1 MDQKHN
7 TSSIVRQL
15 QFVFGFSLFILLVSA
30 LASYYSNK
38 KLVDTSG
45 WVNHT
50 HEVIIETEHLLAIAR
65 DAESGQRGYIIT
77 QNPGFLTLYDTGYE
91 KALGSLDRLRG
102 LTSDNPVQQR
112 NLADAKILVDRRF
125 EQMNS
130 VITLIKANAVL
141 GNTTLAAT
149 VGQEMM
155 NGKRIM
161 DDLRAAMQRVSN
173 EETRLLKIRTEEQER
188 FSGYTQTLVVV
199 AAILSIL
206 ISVLAYFRIKGD
218 LAARIQ
224 KQKDDEAVYL
234 ETAQRIATMEKVTR
248 RLAAGDLGARSDDKK
263 EDQLGRISSALN
275 DMAAALEDNFS
286 DLQKRNWL
294 QTGEVMLIDAMRGER
309 FLKGISHKIIG
320 ALATYLNAAV
330 GTLYVMDGQERFKL
344 AGAHA
349 ITAVPKEIYPN
360 EGLTGQ
366 AITANKLMVVD
377 DVPHQYLTINSSLG
391 HTQPLYLV
399 LVPFAIGNE
408 VMALAEL
415 GMFKKPGELD
425 IEFLKAN
432 TEAVAISL
440 NAAINYERMQNLLE
454 ETQAQSE
461 ELQVQHNELEN
472 INAELEAQ
480 SEKLQA
486 SEEELRVQQEELQQA
501 NSELEERSRQLEESN
516 QKIAEQSEEVR
527 RKAEELALT
536 TKYKS
541 EFLANMSHELRTPL
555 NSILLLSRLLAENN
569 DANLNKDQVEYAH
582 VIQSSGYGL
591 LSLIDEILDLSKIE
605 AGKMVLEYETVP
617 IQDIMNDMRSLFEPM
632 AAEKKLELKL
642 EVAPDVPF
650 SIETDKMRLE
660 QIIKNLI
667 SNALKFTSHG
677 SVSLLVNRNEANAN
691 AIDFMVADTG
701 IGIAEDKQKLIF
713 EAFQQADGSTR
724 RKYGGTGLGLS
735 ISKELSKLLNGTL
748 NLESQPNEGS
758 RFIITIPADRSFN
771 LLPEEEQTA
780 ELVLNGHSSNETE
793 ANPYITTIIPEDI
806 PDDRSHIRAGD
817 KSILIIE
824 DDTNFARSLLEYTRQ
839 SGYKGIV
846 SVRGDQGFELA
857 CKYQPTGILLDIQ
870 LPVVSGWDVMKQLKD
885 NRDTRH
891 IPVHMMSAF
900 QVKKRSIMEGA
911 IDFINKPVAFEQIQ
925 DVFRKLE
932 EVLSKDPKKVLI
944 VEDNSKHAKALAY
957 FLETYNINSEIR
969 HNVAESVNALQQQAD
984 CVILDMGIP
993 TQKAYDMLEEVKKK
1007 PGLENLPIII
1017 FTGKSLS
1024 LSEEQRIRKYAD
1036 SIVVKTAHS
1045 YQRIL
1050 DEISIFLHLVE
1061 ESKKP
1066 RNENVNKKLAML
1078 NDVLRDKTVLI
1089 VDDDVRNIFSISKA
1103 LERLNMNV
1111 VTATDGKDAMI
1122 KLEENKKIDL
1132 VLLDMMMPEMDG
1144 YETATKIRQDPRL
1157 QQLPVIAVTA
1167 KAMTGDRDKCIK
1179 AGASDYI
1186 SKPVDIDQ
1194 LLSLLRV
1201 WLYEKN

>member
-1 MDQKHN
+1 MDQKHS
-7 TSSIVRQL
+7 TSSIIRQL
-15 QFVFGFSLFILLVSA
+15 QFVFGVSLFILLVSA

-38 KLVDTSG
+38 KLVETSV

-50 HEVIIETEHLLAIAR
+50 HEVIIEAENLLAIVR
-65 DAESGQRGYIIT
+65 DAESGQRGYVIT
-77 QNPGFLTLYDTGYE
+77 QDPVFLSRYDTSYE
-91 KALGSLDRLRG
+91 KALGSLSRLRG
-102 LTSDNPVQQR
+102 LTTDNSVQQH
-112 NLADAKILVDRRF
+112 NLADAKTLIDRRF
-125 EQMNS
+125 EQMNN
-130 VITLIKANAVL
+130 VITMMKTNGVL
-141 GNTTLAAT
+141 GNANLT
-149 VGQEMM
+149 VTINSEMF
-155 NGKRIM
+155 NGKKIM
-161 DDLRAAMQRVSN
+161 EDLRLVVQQIKE
-173 EETRLLKIRTEEQER
+173 EETRLLKIRTDEQSR
-188 FSGYTQTLVVV
+188 FSGYTQILVVV
-199 AAILSIL
+199 AALISIL
-206 ISVLAYFRIKGD
+206 ISVLAYFRIKAD
-218 LAARIQ
+218 LSARIQ
-224 KQKDDEAVYL
+224 KQKEDEALYL
-234 ETAQRIATMEKVTR
+234 ETAARITAVEGVTK
-248 RLAAGDLGARSDDKK
+248 RLEAGDLTARAEDKK

-275 DMAAALEDNFS
+275 EMAISLESNFT

-294 QTGEVMLIDAMRGER
+294 QAGEVMLADAMRTER
-309 FLKGISHKIIG
+309 FLNSVSDKIIG
-320 ALATYLNAAV
+320 TLANYVSAAV
-330 GTLYVMDGQERFKL
+330 GTLYVIDGQEKFRL
-344 AGAHA
+344 TGTHA
-349 ITAVPKEIYPN
+349 ITYAPKEIHPDK
-360 EGLTGQ
+360 GLIGQ
-366 AITANKLMVVD
+366 AVTLNKLMVVD
-377 DVPHQYLTINSSLG
+377 EVPNQYLTVNSSLG
-391 HTQPLYLV
+391 NTEPLYLI
-399 LVPFAIGNE
+399 LVPFSVGNE
-408 VMALAEL
+408 VMAVAEL
-415 GMFKKPGELD
+415 GTFKKPLD
-425 IEFLKAN
+425 LEIEFLKAN
-432 TEAVAISL
+432 TDAVAISL
-440 NAAINYERMQNLLE
+440 SASLNYERMQNLLE

-501 NSELEERSRQLEESN
+501 NAELEERSRQLEESN
-516 QKIAEQSEEVR
+516 QKIAEQNVEVK

-555 NSILLLSRLLAENN
+555 NSILLLGRLLSENN
-569 DANLNKDQVEYAH
+569 DHNLSSDQVEYAN

-591 LSLIDEILDLSKIE
+591 LALIDEILDLSKIE
-605 AGKMVLEYETVP
+605 AGKMVLEYETVAVR
-617 IQDIMNDMRSLFEPM
+617 DIVNDMRSVFEPM
-632 AAEKKLELKL
+632 AAEKKLQFIVDVKP
-642 EVAPDVPF
+642 EVPY

-667 SNALKFTSHG
+667 SNALKFTAHG
-677 SVSLLVNRNEANAN
+677 SISLKVSMHETITNAVN
-691 AIDFMVADTG
+691 IVVTDTG
-701 IGIAEDKQKLIF
+701 IGIAEGKQKLIF

-735 ISKELSKLLNGTL
+735 ISKELTKLLNGTL
-748 NLESQPNEGS
+748 SLESEQNIGS
-758 RFIITIPADRSFN
+758 SFTITIPLDQTQSV
-771 LLPEEEQTA
+771 LPPEEQLLMPEFDDT
-780 ELVLNGHSSNETE
+780 ETPE
-793 ANPYITTIIPEDI
+793 GNPYIATVIPEDI
-806 PDDRSHIRAGD
+806 PDDRSHIRTGD

-824 DDTNFARSLLEYTRQ
+824 DDTNFAKSLLEYTRQ

-846 SVRGDQGFELA
+846 SVRGDLGFELA
-857 CKYQPTGILLDIQ
+857 RKFQPTGILLDIQ

-885 NRDTRH
+885 NVDTRH

-900 QVKKRSIMEGA
+900 QVKKQSMMEGA

-925 DVFRKLE
+925 QVFQKLE

-969 HNVAESVNALQQQAD
+969 HNVADSVDALQQQAD

-1007 PGLENLPIII
+1007 PGMENLPIII

-1024 LSEEQRIRKYAD
+1024 LSEEQRIKQYAD

-1066 RNENVNKKLAML
+1066 KNDNGNKKLAML
-1078 NDVLRDKTVLI
+1078 NDVLKDKTVLI
-1089 VDDDVRNIFSISKA
+1089 VDDDVRNIFSVSKA
-1103 LERLNMNV
+1103 LERFNMNV

-1122 KLEENKKIDL
+1122 KLEDNRNVDL

-1144 YETATKIRQDPRL
+1144 YETATKIRENQRL
-1157 QQLPVIAVTA
+1157 QHLPVIAVTA

>member
-1 MDQKHN
+1 MDQKHS

-38 KLVDTSG
+38 KLVETST

-50 HEVIIETEHLLAIAR
+50 HEVIIEAEHLLAITR
-65 DAESGQRGYIIT
+65 DAESGQRGYVIT
-77 QNPGFLTLYDTGYE
+77 QNPSFLSHYDTGYE
-91 KALGSLDRLRG
+91 NALGSLNRLRG

-112 NLADAKILVDRRF
+112 NLADAKTLIDRRF
-125 EQMNS
+125 EQMNG
-130 VITLIKANAVL
+130 VITLIKTNSVL
-141 GNTTLAAT
+141 GNTTLSAM
-149 VGQEMM
+149 VRQEMM
-155 NGKRIM
+155 NGKSIM
-161 DDLRAAMQRVSN
+161 HDLRIAMQRVKD
-173 EETRLLKIRTEEQER
+173 EETRLLKIRTDEQGR
-188 FSGYTQTLVVV
+188 FSGYTQTLVII
-199 AAILSIL
+199 AAIISIL

-234 ETAQRIATMEKVTR
+234 ETAGRIAAMEEITG
-248 RLAAGDLGARSDDKK
+248 RLAAGDLAARSDDKN
-263 EDQLGRISSALN
+263 EDQLGRISAALN
-275 DMAAALEDNFS
+275 NMAASLQESFS
-286 DLQKRNWL
+286 DLERRNWL
-294 QTGEVMLIDAMRGER
+294 QSGEVMLADAMSGER
-309 FLKGISHKIIG
+309 FLSGVSDKIIG
-320 ALATYLNAAV
+320 ALATYLDAAV
-330 GTLYVMDGQERFKL
+330 GTLYVLDSQERFKL
-344 AGAHA
+344 AGSHA
-349 ITAVPKEIYPN
+349 VTSVPKEIYAN
-360 EGLTGQ
+360 KGLTGQ
-366 AITANKLMVVD
+366 AVTANKLMVVD
-377 DVPHQYLTINSSLG
+377 EVPHQYLTINSSLG
-391 HTQPLYLV
+391 NTEPLYLV
-399 LVPFAIGNE
+399 LVPFSIGSE

-425 IEFLKAN
+425 IEFLKTNAD
-432 TEAVAISL
+432 AVAINL
-440 NAAINYERMQNLLE
+440 NAAINYGRMQNLLE

-527 RKAEELALT
+527 RKAEELVQT

-569 DANLNKDQVEYAH
+569 EANLSKDQVEYAH

-591 LSLIDEILDLSKIE
+591 LALIDEILDLSKIE

-617 IQDIMNDMRSLFEPM
+617 VHDIMNDMRSLFEPL
-632 AAEKKLELKL
+632 AAEKKLEFKL
-642 EVAPDVPF
+642 EVASDIPF

-677 SVSLLVNRNEANAN
+677 SVSLSVNRNEVNPN
-691 AIDFMVADTG
+691 AIDFIVADTG
-701 IGIAEDKQKLIF
+701 IGIAKDKQDLIF

-748 NLESQPNEGS
+748 NLESQQNQGS
-758 RFIITIPADRSFN
+758 RFIITIPADRSFS
-771 LLPEEEQTA
+771 LLPEEEQTT
-780 ELVLNGHSSNETE
+780 ELVPNGHHANELET
-793 ANPYITTIIPEDI
+793 NPYIATVIPEDI
-806 PDDRSHIRAGD
+806 PDDRSHIKAGD

-824 DDTNFARSLLEYTRQ
+824 DDTAFARSLLEYTRQ

-846 SVRGDQGFELA
+846 SVRGDLGFELA
-857 CKYQPTGILLDIQ
+857 RKYQPTGILLDIQ

-885 NRDTRH
+885 NLDTRH

-900 QVKKRSIMEGA
+900 QVKKQSMMEGA
-911 IDFINKPVAFEQIQ
+911 VDFINKPVAFEQIQ
-925 DVFRKLE
+925 EVFRKLE

-944 VEDNSKHAKALAY
+944 VEDNSKHAQALAY

-969 HNVAESVNALQQQAD
+969 HNVAESVDALQQQAD

-993 TQKAYDMLEEVKKK
+993 TQKAYDMLEEVKKN

-1066 RNENVNKKLAML
+1066 KNESGNKKLAML
-1078 NDVLRDKTVLI
+1078 NDVLREKNVLI
-1089 VDDDVRNIFSISKA
+1089 VDDDVRNIFSVSKA

-1144 YETATKIRQDPRL
+1144 YETATKIRQDPRW
-1157 QQLPVIAVTA
+1157 QQLPIIAVTA